1 MLKKITLENFKGFR
15 QLKSLKFKPITVLC
29 GVNSCGKTSIL
40 QSILLLKQTLEGLD
54 ISPAI
59 VLNSIIGLGSFKNI
73 IFKKDLKK
81 KVSFEFYFKITKEE
95 ISVINETSVI
105 KKIITDDCSA
115 DYFINYKVSLKNIQI
130 KNPKN
135 SLTSHTIVDQ
145 LNYRIESKL
154 HDKFKKICIDI
165 AHEKDNLY
173 HVNWDNGEESNVEIG
188 FVNLIPKDI
197 KFTIS
202 NEVYYFLYEINN
214 LIRDILSSYHYIGPL
229 RQEPLRTYVYQD
241 KKYEIGIKGENAAYF
256 YVADKNKSIENH
268 YFYDTHTDCFYK
280 EKSLNLSDALSHW
293 FNLMKIKNFKPQN
306 TNMGIQLTLNSNLSS
321 RTRVNIADV
330 GFGVGQI
337 YPIVIEGLRMP
348 SEHTLLLEQPE
359 THLHPKLQMQIADYF
374 IALALSNKNIIVET
388 HSDHVINRL
397 VRRIVEDKSGRLKD
411 LIGIYFITPTE
422 NGATTEEII
431 IGKYGIENWPD
442 EFFDQVALEQEK
454 IILAS
459 SDKRNIIEDRT
470 E

>member
-1 MLKKITLENFKGFR
+1 MLEKISLENFKGFKNL
-15 QLKSLKFKPITVLC
+15 QNFKFKPITVLC

-40 QSILLLKQTLEGLD
+40 QTILLLKQTLEGLD

-81 KVSFEFYFKITKEE
+81 KVSFEFYFKITKED
-95 ISVINETSVI
+95 ISVINGTSII
-105 KKIITDDCSA
+105 KKIITDDCSV
-115 DYFINYKVSLKNIQI
+115 DYFINYKVSLKNIQT
-130 KNPKN
+130 KSPKN
-135 SLTSHTIVDQ
+135 SLTSYTIVDQ

-165 AHEKDNLY
+165 THEKNNLY
-173 HVNWDNGEESNVEIG
+173 HVSWDNGEESNVEIG
-188 FVNLIPKDI
+188 FVNLIPKDV
-197 KFTIS
+197 KFTKS

-214 LIRDILSSYHYIGPL
+214 LIRDILSSYRYIGPL

-293 FNLMKIKNFKPQN
+293 FNLMKIKNFKPKN

-337 YPIVIEGLRMP
+337 YPIVIEGLRMN
-348 SEHTLLLEQPE
+348 SGDTLLLEQPE

-374 IALALSNKNIIVET
+374 IALALSGKNVIVET
-388 HSDHVINRL
+388 HSDHIINRL
-397 VRRIVEDKSGRLKD
+397 VRRMVEDNSGILKD
-411 LIGIYFITPTE
+411 LIGIQFITPTE

-431 IGKYGIENWPD
+431 IGKYGIANWPD
-442 EFFDQVALEQEK
+442 DFFDQVALEQGR
-454 IILAS
+454 IILAGL
-459 SDKRNIIEDRT
+459 DKRNIIED
-470 E
+470 EDK